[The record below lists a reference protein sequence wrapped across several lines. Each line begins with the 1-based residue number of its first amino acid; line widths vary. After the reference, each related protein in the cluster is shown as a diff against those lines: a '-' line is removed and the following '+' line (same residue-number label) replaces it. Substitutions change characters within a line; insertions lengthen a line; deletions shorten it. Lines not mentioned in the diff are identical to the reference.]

1 MSLPRSDSISLAV
14 VAVSTLVALYFTL
27 TGSFAG
33 ASAEPIYSFEQAEQS
48 ELFDL
53 MTDEFGGFLTPT
65 MSGSWA
71 MENLQVGRKV
81 YEQQCI
87 HCHGTDGH
95 AETYTANL
103 LTPAPRDFGLGVVK
117 FTSTPVG
124 LPATRN
130 DLLRTI
136 KEGVA
141 STSMSRFE
149 GSIKE
154 QDLQDVADY
163 AMYLL
168 IRGAVWTNATDRL
181 GAGGLSPAQAFAAA
195 MEDQRQQFDLALA
208 SSTRP
213 KIPSVAD
220 SARGR
225 EMYFDNDLG
234 CLVCHQVDASG
245 GPVNGLDLWGQPM
258 VARDLTKG
266 ELRGGDSPADVYL
279 RIRNGVK
286 GTPMP
291 AMAAELTPEQIWDLV
306 AFVRS
311 VQEDN

>member
-1 MSLPRSDSISLAV
+1 MSLPKSDFIPLTIVALA
-14 VAVSTLVALYFTL
+14 TLVALYFTIS
-27 TGSFAG
+27 GSFAG
-33 ASAEPIYSFEQAEQS
+33 ASAEPIYSFEDANQS

-53 MTDEFGGFLTPT
+53 MTEEFGGFLTPK
-65 MSGSWA
+65 MSGDWA
-71 MENLQVGRKV
+71 LENLQAGRDV

-87 HCHGTDGH
+87 HCHDTDGR
-95 AETYTANL
+95 ANTYTAKL
-103 LTPAPRDFGLGVVK
+103 LTPAPRDLGLGVVK

-124 LPATRN
+124 LPATRD

-136 KEGVA
+136 KRGVP

-149 GSIKE
+149 GSIEE
-154 QDLQDVADY
+154 QQLQDVANY

-168 IRGAVWTNATDRL
+168 IRGAVWTDAVALLKENAVAESFST
-181 GAGGLSPAQAFAAA
+181 A
-195 MEDQRQQFDLALA
+195 MTKQRQQFSLALA
-208 SSTRP
+208 SSSRP
-213 KIPSVAD
+213 EIPNVAD

-225 EMYFDNDLG
+225 EMYFDQDLG

-245 GPVNGLDLWGQPM
+245 GPVEGLDLWGQPM
-258 VARDLTKG
+258 VARDLQKG
-266 ELRGGDSPADVYL
+266 ELRGGNSPANVYL

-291 AMAAELTPEQIWDLV
+291 AMADDLTPEQIWDLV

>member
-1 MSLPRSDSISLAV
+1 MSLPKSDSIPLTV
-14 VAVSTLVALYFTL
+14 VALATLVALYFTIS
-27 TGSFAG
+27 GSFAG
-33 ASAEPIYSFEQAEQS
+33 ASAEPIYNFEESNQS

-53 MTDEFGGFLTPT
+53 MDEEFGGFLTPK
-65 MSGSWA
+65 MSGGWA
-71 MENLQVGRKV
+71 LQNLEAGRDV
-81 YEQQCI
+81 FEQQCI

-95 AETYTANL
+95 AKTYTAKL
-103 LTPAPRDFGLGVVK
+103 LTPAPRDFSKGVVK

-124 LPATRN
+124 LPATRD

-136 KEGVA
+136 KEGVP

-149 GSIKE
+149 GSIEE
-154 QDLQDVADY
+154 QDLQDVANY

-168 IRGAVWTNATDRL
+168 IRGAVWTDAVALLQEGT
-181 GAGGLSPAQAFAAA
+181 AAEAFAAA
-195 MEDQRQQFDLALA
+195 ISEQRQQFDLALA

-213 KIPSVAD
+213 EIPDVAD
-220 SARGR
+220 STRGR
-225 EMYFDNDLG
+225 EMYFDKDLG

-245 GPVNGLDLWGQPM
+245 GPLDGFDLWGQPM
-258 VARDLTKG
+258 VARDLQKG

-291 AMAAELTPEQIWDLV
+291 AMANELTQEQIWDLV